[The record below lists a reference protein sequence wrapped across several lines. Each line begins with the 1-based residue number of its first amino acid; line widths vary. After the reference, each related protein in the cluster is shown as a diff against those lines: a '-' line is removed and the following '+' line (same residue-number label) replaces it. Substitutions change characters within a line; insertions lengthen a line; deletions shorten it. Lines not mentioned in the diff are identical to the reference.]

1 MRKSQTKGYLLE
13 IVLERL
19 LKVNG
24 YNVISE
30 PNEDDIVRKGNGL
43 NVVGRGALH
52 QFDSLG
58 TLKSTPP
65 FMYPLRIFLEAKF
78 RKDRTGIDVVRRGVG
93 ILQDIN
99 TNYSTVN
106 MTEYQL
112 TLPRYNYNYVV
123 FSTSGFSKEA
133 QKYSIA
139 HKIYLVDLRSQFIHL
154 KIGIEAIVDLW
165 FNTYSNGGTITKE
178 RFQRLSD
185 FFKKILSY
193 PNQNIN
199 SNYVVPVNNEINKF
213 INEMIDDDE
222 IHGLINEMLDE
233 ISQKPIYLANTNS
246 SQLVPL
252 IPDNNDQFIESLKI
266 SPHQRVIITRDNQEN
281 TWTVIGRENTENG
294 FILSFELPEIFL
306 NYILSD
312 NNNFD
317 KMAYNV
323 KEEFLSK
330 FTFIAYLGNDE
341 NPTIC
346 TLTFDKDATKRLVAE
361 INNGSQQ

>member
-1 MRKSQTKGYLLE
+1 MKKSQTKGYLLE

-24 YNVISE
+24 YNVVCE
-30 PNEDDIVRKGNGL
+30 PNGDDIVRIGNGL

-65 FMYPLRIFLEAKF
+65 FMYPLRIFLEAKY
-78 RKDRTGIDVVRRGVG
+78 RKNRTGIDVIRNGVG

-106 MTEYQL
+106 MTEHQL

-123 FSTSGFSKEA
+123 FSTSGFSIEA

-139 HKIYLVDLRSQFIHL
+139 HKIYLVDLRSQFIHI
-154 KIGIEAIVDLW
+154 KTGIKAIVDLW
-165 FNTYSNGGTITKE
+165 FNTYSRSDTITKE
-178 RFQRLSD
+178 QFQRLSG
-185 FFKKILSY
+185 FLKTILSY
-193 PNQNIN
+193 PNQNIY
-199 SNYVVPVNNEINKF
+199 SNYELTVDNETLGL
-213 INEMIDDDE
+213 INEMIDE
-222 IHGLINEMLDE
+222 V
-233 ISQKPIYLANTNS
+233 SQKPIYLANTNS

-252 IPDNNDQFIESLKI
+252 IPDNNDQFIESLKV
-266 SPHQRVIITRDNQEN
+266 SPHQRVSITRNNQEN
-281 TWTVIGRENTENG
+281 TWTVIGRENTENS
-294 FILSFELPEIFL
+294 FILRFELPEIFL

-361 INNGSQQ
+361 INNVRNNNEMR

>member
-1 MRKSQTKGYLLE
+1 MKKSQTKGYLLE

-24 YNVISE
+24 YNVISQ
-30 PNEDDIVRKGNGL
+30 PNGDDIVRIGNGL

-78 RKDRTGIDVVRRGVG
+78 RKGRTGIDVVRRGVG

-99 TNYSTVN
+99 TNYSTAN
-106 MTEYQL
+106 MTEHQL

-154 KIGIEAIVDLW
+154 KTGIEAIVDLW
-165 FNTYSNGGTITKE
+165 FNTYSNGGGTITKE
-178 RFQRLSD
+178 SFQRLSD
-185 FFKKILSY
+185 FFKTILSY
-193 PNQNIN
+193 SNQNIN
-199 SNYVVPVNNEINKF
+199 SAYVIPLYNEIY
-213 INEMIDDDE
+213 
-222 IHGLINEMLDE
+222 GLINEMVDE

-266 SPHQRVIITRDNQEN
+266 SPHQSVMITRNNQEN
-281 TWTVIGRENTENG
+281 TWTVIGGENTENS
-294 FILSFELPEIFL
+294 FILRFELPEIFL

-346 TLTFDKDATKRLVAE
+346 TLTFDKDDTKRLVAE